1 MRHESSHGAEPNI
14 ATDLEPLV
22 RELLAEHRAWLN
34 TLGEHRDAIARADA
48 QEIGSAVERERGHI
62 ERVGGLDQR
71 RRRLAGGS
79 PEPMTLTALSAV
91 LPKADRARVI
101 AQLHELRELIASVR
115 TQQRLVRESSTSLL
129 GHMQGLM
136 AQVAARLSH
145 AGTYGAAGRVES
157 GPVVVSGLD
166 VRQ

>member
-1 MRHESSHGAEPNI
+1 MRHDTPSRAEPNI

-22 RELLAEHRAWLN
+22 AELLAEHRAWLN

-48 QEIGSAVERERGHI
+48 EAIGSAVERERAHI
-62 ERVGGLDQR
+62 ERVRTLDQR
-71 RRRLAGGS
+71 RRWLAGGAD
-79 PEPMTLTALSAV
+79 EPMTLTALSAV
-91 LPKADRARVI
+91 LPKADRTRVVT
-101 AQLHELRELIASVR
+101 QLHELRELIGSVR
-115 TQQRLVRESSTSLL
+115 SQQRLVRESSTSLL

-145 AGTYGAAGRVES
+145 AGTYGAAGRVEL